1 MPDFLLYATGAAA
14 LGSAL
19 MWQRARSA
27 KTATTAAEAAVLAG
41 AAVPAADSLRST
53 ALGAVIGRD
62 DRHATHAWLGL
73 PYAEPPV
80 GALRWKAPRPPQ
92 PWPGIREATACGQPA
107 VQLGGITL
115 ELPPEQ
121 WGKPVGSEDCL
132 TLNVFAPSMRPHEA
146 RQAAL
151 PVMFWI
157 HGGANTAGT
166 AATYTT
172 LRNLA
177 GQDRVIVVSANYRL
191 GILGWFSLEELAQDG
206 DSAAD
211 RSGNFGTLDLVA
223 ALGWVREHIASFGG
237 DPHNV
242 TVFGESAG
250 GLNTYTLLASPLAKG
265 LFQRAILQS
274 PLTASYTLAQAR
286 NYTDDAQPGHA
297 VSARELLCTWLQ
309 RAGRAADRATAKALA
324 ASMPAAEIAAF
335 LRGLPPEALMAAITP
350 GALSF
355 YDAPCVL
362 QDGHVLPAMPLPE
375 VFRDRSRYNAVPVII
390 GTNRDEYKLFMSNN
404 PAYVRMLFGRIRL
417 MRDRA
422 RYLRHAAY
430 MSDLWQAS
438 AALEPADAMLA
449 SGHRDVWVYRFD
461 WDEQPAVPLIAPQV
475 LLGAA
480 HVLDVAFVFRD
491 LDGEFDPFRSFTAAN
506 LPGRREV
513 SDAMAGYWT
522 HFARHGQP
530 DRGPQGTLP
539 EWRPWIADPQRPR
552 LMVFDTSADGGT
564 RMVTHDSSLAKLK
577 ATLAQDPAL
586 RHDPRERTELY
597 GRMFL
602 WSIFGGQEAPHALAA
617 FAQTH
622 GYAGSTDELR
632 PSYWP

>member
-1 MPDFLLYATGAAA
+1 MPDFLLYAAVAATLATALLLRRAKAASAAAKAAAAATAGGAA
-14 LGSAL
+14 S
-19 MWQRARSA
+19 
-27 KTATTAAEAAVLAG
+27 
-41 AAVPAADSLRST
+41 PAADSLRST
-53 ALGAVIGRD
+53 ALGDVIGRD

-73 PYAEPPV
+73 PYAQPPV

-92 PWPGIREATACGQPA
+92 PWQGVREALAYGQPA
-107 VQLGGITL
+107 VQLAGVTL

-121 WGKPVGSEDCL
+121 WGKPVGSENCL
-132 TLNVFAPSMRPHEA
+132 TLNVHAPRMRPDEA
-146 RQAAL
+146 RLAGL

-172 LRNLA
+172 VRNLA

-191 GILGWFSLEELAQDG
+191 GILGWFSMEELARDD

-211 RSGNFGTLDLVA
+211 RSGNFGTLDLIA
-223 ALGWVREHIASFGG
+223 ALRWVRRHIASFGG
-237 DPHNV
+237 DPDNV

-265 LFQRAILQS
+265 LFHRAILQS

-286 NYTDDAQPGHA
+286 NHADDARPGHV
-297 VSARELLCTWLQ
+297 VSSRELLCEWLR
-309 RAGRAADRATAKALA
+309 RAGRAPDRAGAKALA
-324 ASMPAAEIAAF
+324 ASMTAADIEAF
-335 LRGLPPEALMAAITP
+335 VRGLPPEALLAAITP

-362 QDGHVLPAMPLPE
+362 QDGHVLPAMPLAE
-375 VFRDRSRYNAVPVII
+375 VFADRARYNAVPVII

-404 PAYVRMLFGRIRL
+404 PAYVRMLFGRL
-417 MRDRA
+417 PVMRNRA

-438 AALEPADAMLA
+438 AALAPAAAMLA

-461 WDEQPAVPLIAPQV
+461 WDEQPAIPLIAPRL

-491 LDGEFDPFRSFTAAN
+491 LDGEFDPFRSFNAAN

-513 SDAMAGYWT
+513 SGAMAGYWT

-530 DRGPQGTLP
+530 GRGPRGTLP
-539 EWRPWIADPQRPR
+539 EWTPWHPDPARPR

-564 RMVTHDSSLAKLK
+564 RMVAHDSSLAKLK

-586 RHDPRERTELY
+586 HGDPRERAELY

-602 WSIFGGQEAPHALAA
+602 WSIFGGQESPQALTA
-617 FAQTH
+617 FARTH
-622 GYAGSTDELR
+622 GYAGSTDALR

>member
-14 LGSAL
+14 LASAL
-19 MWQRARSA
+19 LWRRARAAASA
-27 KTATTAAEAAVLAG
+27 AAAAQAAACG
-41 AAVPAADSLRST
+41 APAADSLRIT
-53 ALGAVIGRD
+53 ALGDVIGRD

-80 GALRWKAPRPPQ
+80 GALRWKAPRPPR
-92 PWPGIREATACGQPA
+92 PWSGVREAIACGQPA
-107 VQLGGITL
+107 VQLGGATL
-115 ELPPEQ
+115 ELPPAQ
-121 WGKPVGSEDCL
+121 WGKLAGSEDCL
-132 TLNVFAPSMRPHEA
+132 TLNVFAPRMQAHEA
-146 RQAAL
+146 LVAAL

-177 GQDRVIVVSANYRL
+177 GQDRMIVVSANYRL

-211 RSGNFGTLDLVA
+211 RSGNFGTLDLIA
-223 ALGWVREHIASFGG
+223 ALHWVRQHIASFGG
-237 DPHNV
+237 DPQNV
-242 TVFGESAG
+242 TIFGESAG
-250 GLNTYTLLASPLAKG
+250 GLNTYTMLASPLAKG
-265 LFQRAILQS
+265 LFHRAIVQS
-274 PLTASYTLAQAR
+274 PITASHTPEQAR
-286 NYTDDAQPGHA
+286 NYAGDAQPGH
-297 VSARELLCTWLQ
+297 VLSSRELLCEWLR
-309 RAGRAADRATAKALA
+309 RAGRAADRAGAKALI

-335 LRGLPPEALMAAITP
+335 VRALPPEALLAPVTP

-375 VFRDRSRYNAVPVII
+375 VFADRGRYNAVPVII

-404 PAYVRMLFGRIRL
+404 PDYVRMLFGRIPL

-422 RYLRHAAY
+422 RYQRHAAY
-430 MSDLWQAS
+430 MSNLWQA
-438 AALEPADAMLA
+438 ACALEPAAAMLA

-461 WDEQPAVPLIAPQV
+461 WDEQPAVPLIAPRV

-522 HFARHGQP
+522 HFARHGHPGGGP
-530 DRGPQGTLP
+530 DTARP
-539 EWRPWIADPQRPR
+539 EWTRWSQSPDLAR
-552 LMVFDTSADGGT
+552 LMVFDTSAGGGT
-564 RMVTHDSSLAKLK
+564 RMVRHDNSMARLK
-577 ATLAQDPAL
+577 DTLARDPAL
-586 RHDPRERTELY
+586 RHASRERAELY
-597 GRMFL
+597 GRMFV
-602 WSIFGGQEAPHALAA
+602 WSTFSRQEAPPALAT
-617 FAQTH
+617 FARTH
-622 GYAGSTDELR
+622 GYAGNTDQLR
-632 PSYWP
+632 PRYWP